1 MLRGCLKNPHN
12 KHNQVGI
19 AGIRVMGKLNSET
32 IHYDNR
38 LPVPKIELPS
48 ATPVSSL
55 PSCLKND
62 LDPKT
67 RSTLDRLER
76 LKKER
81 ALSEDFE
88 MAGKIK
94 ESLSSVYSLLFA
106 FKDCEKSM
114 HQSAAS
120 EDYASASRLKSER
133 DIKRA
138 QAALALDE
146 VERQFI
152 GRIDEMV
159 GEPVLED
166 SRCTS
171 PTSKKLS
178 PQNTNFDGRST
189 ESHTKIT
196 REEEWSAVGGDHPLL
211 GVENAEELPAP
222 EEITNSGT
230 ISSDV
235 VQKCEEL
242 LGRYRTKCL
251 FSKNWMLREAA
262 LAKIT
267 LLVPGICSKTN
278 DDSAELMCSI
288 IELGIDDKNMQVYLA
303 ALVLLDEMI
312 LQFESFEPSQGRIAV
327 IVSRIISNLLSKLAD
342 SKQKIVDSA
351 ELALLCMASSC
362 YIDNSSVVKAATRRI
377 RSKESKGGRT
387 IKARLCFLDN
397 LAAEFADGVEWKRI
411 ANFVLT
417 YRSFDHKEEGLRD
430 AAKSLVVTLMAV
442 STNRFSAF
450 K

>member
-1 MLRGCLKNPHN
+1 
-12 KHNQVGI
+12 
-19 AGIRVMGKLNSET
+19 MGKLNSET

-55 PSCLKND
+55 LSCLKND

-94 ESLSSVYSLLFA
+94 ESLSSVYSLFVA

-171 PTSKKLS
+171 PKKLS
-178 PQNTNFDGRST
+178 PQNTNLDGRST
-189 ESHTKIT
+189 ASHTEIA

-211 GVENAEELPAP
+211 GVENAEDYLL
-222 EEITNSGT
+222 
-230 ISSDV
+230 
-235 VQKCEEL
+235 QK
-242 LGRYRTKCL
+242 K
-251 FSKNWMLREAA
+251 
-262 LAKIT
+262 
-267 LLVPGICSKTN
+267 
-278 DDSAELMCSI
+278 
-288 IELGIDDKNMQVYLA
+288 
-303 ALVLLDEMI
+303 
-312 LQFESFEPSQGRIAV
+312 
-327 IVSRIISNLLSKLAD
+327 
-342 SKQKIVDSA
+342 
-351 ELALLCMASSC
+351 
-362 YIDNSSVVKAATRRI
+362 
-377 RSKESKGGRT
+377 
-387 IKARLCFLDN
+387 
-397 LAAEFADGVEWKRI
+397 
-411 ANFVLT
+411 
-417 YRSFDHKEEGLRD
+417 
-430 AAKSLVVTLMAV
+430 
-442 STNRFSAF
+442 
-450 K
+450 